1 MSKEKIKIIFKKISS
16 LKKKVNKISQ
26 NNENEL
32 LKKKLLKV
40 STYMNRVIKFLE
52 KIKVKRIYANIKIRN

>member
-1 MSKEKIKIIFKKISS
+1 MLHEKNIAKFKIITKISS

-40 STYMNRVIKFLE
+40 STYMNRVVKFLE
-52 KIKVKRIYANIKIRN
+52 KIK

>member
-1 MSKEKIKIIFKKISS
+1 MSKEKIKIVFKKIST
-16 LKKKVNKISQ
+16 LKKKVNKISH
-26 NNENEL
+26 NKENEL

-52 KIKVKRIYANIKIRN
+52 KIK

>member
-1 MSKEKIKIIFKKISS
+1 MSKEKIKIILKKISS

-26 NNENEL
+26 NNETEL

-40 STYMNRVIKFLE
+40 SIIASIVIIIFALLIYNFLE
-52 KIKVKRIYANIKIRN
+52 NFIS

>member
-32 LKKKLLKV
+32 VDLDGELLVGNDFTHLKFNKLQKRLNRKKV
-40 STYMNRVIKFLE
+40 S
-52 KIKVKRIYANIKIRN
+52 KVK

>member
-1 MSKEKIKIIFKKISS
+1 MSKEKIKIILKKISS

-52 KIKVKRIYANIKIRN
+52 KIK

>member
-1 MSKEKIKIIFKKISS
+1 MSKEKIKIIFKKKSS

-52 KIKVKRIYANIKIRN
+52 KIK

>member
-1 MSKEKIKIIFKKISS
+1 MSEEKIKIIFKKINS

-32 LKKKLLKV
+32 LKKKLFKV

-52 KIKVKRIYANIKIRN
+52 KIK

>member
-1 MSKEKIKIIFKKISS
+1 MSKEKIKIIFKKICS

-52 KIKVKRIYANIKIRN
+52 KIK

>member
-1 MSKEKIKIIFKKISS
+1 MSKEKIKIILKKISA
-16 LKKKVNKISQ
+16 LKIKVNKISQ
-26 NNENEL
+26 NKENEI

-52 KIKVKRIYANIKIRN
+52 EIK

>member
-1 MSKEKIKIIFKKISS
+1 MSKEKIKIVFKKIST
-16 LKKKVNKISQ
+16 LKKKVNKIPQ

-52 KIKVKRIYANIKIRN
+52 KIK